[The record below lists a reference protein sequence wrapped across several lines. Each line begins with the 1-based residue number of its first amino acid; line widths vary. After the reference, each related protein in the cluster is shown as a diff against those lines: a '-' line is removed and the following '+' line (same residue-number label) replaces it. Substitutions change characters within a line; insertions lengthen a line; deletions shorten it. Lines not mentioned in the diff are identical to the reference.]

1 MTTYTLGP
9 LRLSTQDNL
18 LFCGAE
24 PLTLGQRA
32 IALLRALVERPGAV
46 VSKEALIAAA
56 WPGQAVEE
64 SNLTVQIATLRR
76 VLGEATGGGR
86 WIETMPRRGYRF
98 VGPVVPQGEK
108 DIVEAPPQADA
119 APDLAA
125 AQHNDAERRQITA
138 MSCELVG
145 NAGRAG
151 GIDLED
157 WREAVGA
164 FRHCVSEGVRP
175 HTGSSPTMS
184 AGMSLFCS
192 VIRRRMKTMPSRRS
206 GRGSNCARRSA
217 P

>member
-86 WIETMPRRGYRF
+86 WIVTMPVAMPIRQR
-98 VGPVVPQGEK
+98 VVPS
-108 DIVEAPPQADA
+108 
-119 APDLAA
+119 APDPTVLTAA
-125 AQHNDAERRQITA
+125 HN
-138 MSCELVG
+138 
-145 NAGRAG
+145 
-151 GIDLED
+151 
-157 WREAVGA
+157 
-164 FRHCVSEGVRP
+164 
-175 HTGSSPTMS
+175 SSPARTACS
-184 AGMSLFCS
+184 ASCS
-192 VIRRRMKTMPSRRS
+192 
-206 GRGSNCARRSA
+206 CAA
-217 P
+217 G